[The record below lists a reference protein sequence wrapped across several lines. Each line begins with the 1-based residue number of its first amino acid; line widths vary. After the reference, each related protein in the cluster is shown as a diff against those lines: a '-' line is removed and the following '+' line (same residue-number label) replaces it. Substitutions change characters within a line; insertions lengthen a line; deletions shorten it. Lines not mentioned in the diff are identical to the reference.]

1 MSSSQRLEDE
11 GDSKVAQPIGLENI
25 AALRPPINYDQVEID
40 QLARLI
46 ENLRDSDLIDLL
58 NGILEEGCD
67 AVSAI
72 LEKMN
77 NEKTRQGVENLVRFL
92 SIAGNL
98 DPRILKALSD
108 GLGGASEALDRGEPP
123 SLRQLLKKART
134 PEVRRSLDIVL
145 SLAFRIGKSR

>member
-1 MSSSQRLEDE
+1 M
-11 GDSKVAQPIGLENI
+11 AQPIGLDSV
-25 AALRPPINYDQVEID
+25 AARRPVTNYDQVEID

-58 NGILEEGCD
+58 NGILEDGCD
-67 AVSAI
+67 AGSAI

-77 NEKTRQGVENLVRFL
+77 NEQTRQGIENLVRFL

-98 DPRILKALSD
+98 DPRILKALSY
-108 GLGGASEALDRGEPP
+108 GLGGAAEALDRGEPP
-123 SLRQLLKKART
+123 SLRKLFKKART

-145 SLAFRIGKSR
+145 SLAFRIGESH

>member
-1 MSSSQRLEDE
+1 M
-11 GDSKVAQPIGLENI
+11 AQPIGLERV
-25 AALRPPINYDQVEID
+25 AELRPSINYDQVEID
-40 QLARLI
+40 QLARLL

-67 AVSAI
+67 AGSAI

-77 NEKTRQGVENLVRFL
+77 NEKTRQGIENLVRFL

-108 GLGGASEALDRGEPP
+108 GLGGAAEALDRSEPP
-123 SLRQLLKKART
+123 SLRQLFKKVRT

>member
-1 MSSSQRLEDE
+1 M
-11 GDSKVAQPIGLENI
+11 AQPIGLDSV
-25 AALRPPINYDQVEID
+25 AARRPVTNYDQVEID

-58 NGILEEGCD
+58 NGILEDGCD
-67 AVSAI
+67 AGSAI

-77 NEKTRQGVENLVRFL
+77 NEQTRQGIENLVRFL

-98 DPRILKALSD
+98 DPRILKALSY
-108 GLGGASEALDRGEPP
+108 GLGGAAEALDREEPP
-123 SLRQLLKKART
+123 SLRKLFKKART

-145 SLAFRIGKSR
+145 SLAFRIGESH